1 MLNLDLVNLATIIIG
16 VYYVINGNKLII
28 KIKNIIFISLYI
40 VLIALLSYF
49 NHALILIID
58 IIMIFLIFIKKFIRG
73 KYNGIRNEY
82 YNALISN
89 YNNQLL
95 LTSYKK
101 RLHEDK
107 NHILIIRGMTNEKE
121 DTLNEYIDSLID
133 DKDYLDNNYVAEL
146 CNITNIGIKNFLNSK
161 ISKILK
167 LNASLELYVS
177 EEIKNISYGND
188 INELNNLYTILGVL
202 FDNIIDSI
210 SLCDIKLVS
219 VTIYISKGNLYFELA
234 NSYKEKVDIEKLGDG
249 HYSTKD
255 NNHGVGLSLVNN
267 IITKSDIFNL
277 KSFIAY
283 NFFVQKLEIKINE

>member
-16 VYYVINGNKLII
+16 VYYVVSGN

-49 NHALILIID
+49 NHALILMID
-58 IIMIFLIFIKKFIRG
+58 IMMIFLIFIKKFIKG
-73 KYNGIRNEY
+73 KYNGIKNEY
-82 YNALISN
+82 YNALTSN

-95 LTSYKK
+95 LTNYKK

-177 EEIKNISYGND
+177 EEIKNISYVND

-210 SLCDIKLVS
+210 SLCDTKLVS
-219 VTIYISKGNLYFELA
+219 VMIYISKRNLYFELA
-234 NSYKEKVDIEKLGDG
+234 NSYKEKVDIEKLGNG

-267 IITKSDIFNL
+267 IIAKSDIFNL
-277 KSFIAY
+277 ESFIVD
-283 NFFVQKLEIKINE
+283 NFFVQKLEIKIKE